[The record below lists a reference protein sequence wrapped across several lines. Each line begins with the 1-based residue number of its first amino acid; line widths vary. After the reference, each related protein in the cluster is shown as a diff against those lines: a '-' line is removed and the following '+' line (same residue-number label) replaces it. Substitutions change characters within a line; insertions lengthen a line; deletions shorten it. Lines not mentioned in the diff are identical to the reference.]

1 MKTSDVSSNK
11 PVQGNTG
18 QGQRTEQKKPDKQF
32 DKVLDE
38 SSSKQQA
45 SAKKAKPFS
54 PLETKGHKKV
64 SIASD
69 KKEAAAAKAEGKAE
83 KEKTGMEETR
93 DYDRIEAKGE
103 RDMGGGHGMKKEAS
117 EELVAQ
123 QMQVNPSVQGSQG
136 IQQAGA
142 AEAVQRPGLN
152 INEIQSIVN
161 RVDLAV
167 NEKGLPE
174 MRFEL
179 QTQNLGNIDLKVSAE
194 NDQIRIEFATDDINA
209 QKVLEENLNELGE
222 KLREKGLNLAETR
235 FSQRGQEDAE
245 KQQQNQQQQEDQDY
259 FPSST
264 TGRKRTF
271 NL

>member
-1 MKTSDVSSNK
+1 
-11 PVQGNTG
+11 
-18 QGQRTEQKKPDKQF
+18 
-32 DKVLDE
+32 
-38 SSSKQQA
+38 
-45 SAKKAKPFS
+45 
-54 PLETKGHKKV
+54 
-64 SIASD
+64 
-69 KKEAAAAKAEGKAE
+69 
-83 KEKTGMEETR
+83 
-93 DYDRIEAKGE
+93 
-103 RDMGGGHGMKKEAS
+103 MKKEAS

-194 NDQIRIEFATDDINA
+194 NDQIRIELATDDINA